1 MSETRVL
8 APATSSFRTHIPLAP
23 TCRRSWKSR
32 NKGKCEHVSRATNL
46 SKAPALAKVCFPSVP
61 VFLCSS
67 WSCCL
72 PAQAVGC
79 WGQNS
84 SFLVF
89 SQHPVHSRWSH
100 AACTASMLWWELRV
114 PAGTLKPEEK
124 LLLLPGT
131 PLKEEQI
138 VTYKSLVWHQAWAC
152 WGGSRL
158 QKQPVGHHASGL
170 HATCRLEPDLL
181 CLMHT

>member
-1 MSETRVL
+1 MSETHVL

-23 TCRRSWKSR
+23 TCCRSWKSR

-67 WSCCL
+67 WSCCCQHRQWDAGAGTALFLSSLSILFTHSGHTL
-72 PAQAVGC
+72 PAQ
-79 WGQNS
+79 
-84 SFLVF
+84 
-89 SQHPVHSRWSH
+89 HPCSGESLGYQL
-100 AACTASMLWWELRV
+100 A
-114 PAGTLKPEEK
+114 LKPEEK

-138 VTYKSLVWHQAWAC
+138 VTHKSLVWHQAWAC
-152 WGGSRL
+152 RGGSRL

-170 HATCRLEPDLL
+170 HATCRLEPNLL
-181 CLMHT
+181 CSMHT